1 MTVEAAVQPAPA
13 TISTANA
20 PVTISAAGAYY
31 RQLNEKIREA
41 ALDGV
46 SEIILTD
53 IVGHRYIGTGVC
65 SDNLTIHIH
74 GVPGE
79 DLAAFMDGPTIVVH
93 NNAQDGVGNTMNEG
107 RVEIHGKACD
117 VVGYGMR
124 GGRILVK
131 GDVGYRVGIHMKGY
145 LDKQPLIVTGGC
157 AGNFY
162 GEYMAGGCQ
171 VLLGIG
177 QSEEKPVVGQ
187 YCAAGMHGG
196 VMYIRGELDDTQLG
210 KEVRQFP
217 LDGGDIHFLTPILD
231 DFEAT
236 FGEYSEIREFDRY
249 VKIMPVSA
257 RPYGRLYV
265 Y

>member
-1 MTVEAAVQPAPA
+1 MATEPTVTTVA
-13 TISTANA
+13 TD
-20 PVTISAAGAYY
+20 PVVMSAAGLSY
-31 RQLNEKIREA
+31 RQLNEQVRAAIRSGA
-41 ALDGV
+41 T
-46 SEIILTD
+46 EITLGDVI
-53 IVGHRYIGTGVC
+53 GHRYIGTGIHAPGV
-65 SDNLTIHIH
+65 TIHVN

-79 DLAAFMDGPTIVVH
+79 DLGAFLDGPCIIVH

-107 RVEIHGKACD
+107 RIEVHGQAGD

-124 GGRILVK
+124 GGRILIR

-145 LDKQPLIVTGGC
+145 RDKQPLIVTGGC

-177 QSEEKPVVGQ
+177 QSESKPVVGQ
-187 YCAAGMHGG
+187 YCASGMHGG
-196 VMYIRGELDDTQLG
+196 VMYIRGELADWKLG
-210 KEVRQFP
+210 KEVRQIP
-217 LDGGDIHFLTPILD
+217 LESPDREFLKPVLD
-231 DFEAT
+231 DFCET
-236 FGEYSEIREFDRY
+236 FAISENLYEFDRF
-249 VKIMPVSA
+249 VRIAPVSA

>member
-1 MTVEAAVQPAPA
+1 MTVAAAKDPAR
-13 TISTANA
+13 TL
-20 PVTISAAGAYY
+20 SAAGTYY
-31 RQLNEKIREA
+31 RDLNKAIRAA
-41 ALDGV
+41 ALEGV
-46 SEIILTD
+46 REITLTD
-53 IVGHRYIGTGVC
+53 IIGQRYIGTGVVA
-65 SDNLTIHIH
+65 DDLTIHIH

-107 RVEIHGKACD
+107 RIEVHGKACD

-124 GGRILVK
+124 GGRILIR

-145 LDKQPLIVTGGC
+145 LDKQPLIVIGGC
-157 AGNFY
+157 AGNFF

-177 QSEEKPVVGQ
+177 QSEKKPVVGHH
-187 YCAAGMHGG
+187 CAAGMHGG
-196 VMYIRGELDDTQLG
+196 VMYIRGKLDDTQLG

-217 LDGGDIHFLTPILD
+217 LDGSDVHFLTPILD
-231 DFEAT
+231 DFTKT
-236 FGEYSEIREFDRY
+236 FDIDEDIRDFRRY

>member
-1 MTVEAAVQPAPA
+1 MATEPTLAPSV
-13 TISTANA
+13 TE
-20 PVTISAAGAYY
+20 PVVISAAGLSY
-31 RQLNEKIREA
+31 RHLNEQVRSAIRSGA
-41 ALDGV
+41 T
-46 SEIILTD
+46 EITLND
-53 IVGHRYIGTGVC
+53 VMGHRYIGTGIHAPGV
-65 SDNLTIHIH
+65 TIHVN

-79 DLAAFMDGPTIVVH
+79 DLGAFLDGPHIIVH

-107 RVEIHGKACD
+107 RIEIHGQAGD

-124 GGRILVK
+124 GGRILIR

-145 LDKQPLIVTGGC
+145 RDKQPLIVTGGC

-177 QSEEKPVVGQ
+177 QSEKKPVVGQ
-187 YCAAGMHGG
+187 YCASGMHGG
-196 VMYIRGELDDTQLG
+196 VMYIRGELDDWKLG
-210 KEVRQFP
+210 KEVQQIP
-217 LDGGDIHFLTPILD
+217 LDRHDREFLKPVLE
-231 DFEAT
+231 DFSET
-236 FGEYSEIREFDRY
+236 FAVKEKLLEFDRF
-249 VKIMPVSA
+249 VRIAPVSA

>member
-1 MTVEAAVQPAPA
+1 MSVQAAEVRSVELSAEGLPYRAFNELIERAVQD
-13 TISTANA
+13 
-20 PVTISAAGAYY
+20 GAIE
-31 RQLNEKIREA
+31 L
-41 ALDGV
+41 V
-46 SEIILTD
+46 LTD
-53 IVGHRYIGTGVC
+53 VIGHRYIGTGLDAAGVA
-65 SDNLTIHIH
+65 IHIH

-79 DLAAFMDGPTIVVH
+79 DLAAFADGPRIVVH

-107 RVEIHGKACD
+107 RIEIHGSAGD

-131 GDVGYRVGIHMKGY
+131 SDVGYRVGIHMKGFRE
-145 LDKQPLIVTGGC
+145 KQPLIVIGGC
-157 AGNFY
+157 AGNFF

-177 QSEEKPVVGQ
+177 ASPDRGVVGDF
-187 YCAAGMHGG
+187 CATGMHGG
-196 VMYIRGELDDTQLG
+196 VMYIRGELSDWQLG

-217 LDGGDIHFLTPILD
+217 VEAEGREFLQPIIEDFADTFGITEPLD
-231 DFEAT
+231 D
-236 FGEYSEIREFDRY
+236 YDRY
-249 VKIMPVSA
+249 VKILPVST